1 LFINTFV
8 IVMQI
13 EREIDIVVRL
23 DKKQVRIEVKKALKR
38 RTSLHLHKSIL
49 LAKREISLFLASI
62 E

>member
-1 LFINTFV
+1 
-8 IVMQI
+8 MQI